1 MTNNADSKAISKRHD
16 TNLWAEIRTLYESK
30 TNPNYDK
37 IKTILVAEF
46 ALEDFPSKRTVERRA
61 KKEEWKRYEDDTH
74 VKIAPNRYSEDF
86 WLCVRAIYESNPKI
100 THKRLKE
107 LVQNEL
113 QCADFPS
120 QDVVRVMATK
130 QAWERS
136 DALLKQ
142 SDANLKK
149 LKSSVNNLQN
159 IKGDMVI
166 SSKGK
171 DVINH
176 IIDHNGED
184 DGDKIDDNVH
194 DFDAALELAH
204 SKKMGIKNLLM
215 SSQIKRKQMSEIII
229 KSRKRMMTIN
239 DIGDHLT
246 DELVY
251 NNLLLTD
258 EEFLRVCPPDLLD
271 RISYQQKRLGQTAGI
286 FNELAFNRRESIKF
300 ELSLYGVT
308 IEDLKDVDES
318 KMVKDLNDDAAYEAQ
333 KKRLEEEKIRIAE
346 RRRYI
351 DSGGLQEDVEAEM
364 QRRMAEAAQDG
375 EEIDEGE
382 FQEVD

>member
-1 MTNNADSKAISKRHD
+1 MTDKANSKAISKRHD
-16 TNLWAEIRTLYESK
+16 TNLWAEIRTLYESR

-46 ALEDFPSKRTVERRA
+46 ALEEFPSKRTVERRA

-74 VKIAPNRYSEDF
+74 VRIAPNRYSEDF
-86 WLCVRAIYESNPKI
+86 WLCVRAIYESHPKI

-120 QDVVRVMATK
+120 QDVVRAMATK

-149 LKSSVNNLQN
+149 IRSSVNNLQS
-159 IKGDMVI
+159 IQGTMII
-166 SSKGK
+166 SSNEKGAN
-171 DVINH
+171 NH
-176 IIDHNGED
+176 IIDHEVDED
-184 DGDKIDDNVH
+184 EDAEEGNVF

-215 SSQIKRKQMSEIII
+215 STQIKRKQMSEIII

-246 DELVY
+246 DALVY
-251 NNLLLTD
+251 NNELLTD
-258 EEFLRVCPPDLLD
+258 EEFLRICPSELLE
-271 RISYQQKRLGQTAGI
+271 RIANQQKRLGQTAGI

-308 IEDLKDVDES
+308 IEDLKDVDEG
-318 KMVKDLNDDAAYEAQ
+318 KMVKDLNDDTAYEAQ
-333 KKRLEEEKIRIAE
+333 KKRLEEERNRIAE

-364 QRRMAEAAQDG
+364 QRRMAEAAQDDD
-375 EEIDEGE
+375 EVDEGV